1 MGVNIEVGQ
10 LGIYKYLRGRSK
22 SKLLIL
28 SEYVNKT
35 EKTGG
40 TWTNTNRYREN
51 EAWSI
56 VWYFDY
62 TMVNQS
68 DDYVNITL

>member
-10 LGIYKYLRGRSK
+10 LDIYKYLRGGSK
-22 SKLLIL
+22 NKLLIL

-40 TWTNTNRYREN
+40 T
-51 EAWSI
+51 
-56 VWYFDY
+56 
-62 TMVNQS
+62 
-68 DDYVNITL
+68 